1 MALVGVGCTALV
13 AVVFGFAAFG
23 KLRDRAAWAEFVT
36 TTGAMLPTRRVPA
49 RPVAVVVAGTECVTA
64 LLAVVA
70 LVTRAAVAEVAALSL
85 AAVLLAV
92 FLFGITGVVRS
103 GRRVRCRCFGAGG
116 AAFGR
121 SHLVRNG
128 VLLLTVACGLVAGR
142 YEPLD
147 GAALVAA
154 VTGAVLGLAAV
165 HWDEVAY
172 LFSDPATVSDVRSA
186 SSTTVSDVRSAS
198 SAKAAHRREIP

>member
-1 MALVGVGCTALV
+1 MALIGAGCTALV

-23 KLRDRAAWAEFVT
+23 KLRDRAAWAEFVA
-36 TTGAMLPTRRVPA
+36 TTGAMLPARRVPA
-49 RPVAVVVAGTECVTA
+49 HPAAVAVACAECVTA

-92 FLFGITGVVRS
+92 FLAGITGVVRA

-121 SHLVRNG
+121 NHLVRNG
-128 VLLLTVACGLVAGR
+128 ILLLTVACGLVVGR
-142 YEPLD
+142 YERLD

-165 HWDEVAY
+165 HWDDVAY
-172 LFSDPATVSDVRSA
+172 LFSDPATVADVRSA
-186 SSTTVSDVRSAS
+186 
-198 SAKAAHRREIP
+198 KAVHRREIP